1 MIGRAAATIQ
11 RLLRIPPP
19 PAPPVG
25 AAGSSRVFQAAVGF
39 YRLRLCQ
46 WGLGQAGTL
55 AGIGFGLTFGFF
67 LPEKLDELIGGYI
80 RMAELVALALFAFQ
94 LGLTLVL
101 RTMDYRLRWYLVTDR
116 SLRIRE
122 GIFRIREQ
130 TVSFANIQN
139 VAVRQGPLQRWLGI
153 ADLEIRTAGGGEKT
167 DAAGKGENLHRA
179 VFRGVDNAPE
189 IRDLIRRD
197 LQRLRQAEAAEV
209 DAPSPLLAAA
219 RELAAAARELRAAA
233 ADRSPA
239 AAARL

>member
-1 MIGRAAATIQ
+1 
-11 RLLRIPPP
+11 
-19 PAPPVG
+19 
-25 AAGSSRVFQAAVGF
+25 
-39 YRLRLCQ
+39 
-46 WGLGQAGTL
+46 
-55 AGIGFGLTFGFF
+55 
-67 LPEKLDELIGGYI
+67 
-80 RMAELVALALFAFQ
+80 
-94 LGLTLVL
+94 
-101 RTMDYRLRWYLVTDR
+101 
-116 SLRIRE
+116 
-122 GIFRIREQ
+122 
-130 TVSFANIQN
+130 
-139 VAVRQGPLQRWLGI
+139 LGI